1 MSEDLDYDL
10 LFPGQFIKAGEF
22 NGRDVTL
29 TIARIELMM
38 LPQDKGGEKTRG
50 VIYFQNAKK
59 GLVLNRTNGECMKAM
74 WGRNVAEWSGKRV
87 TLYPTMVKFGR
98 EDVLA
103 VRVKGSPDLTEPLQ
117 VEVKLPKK
125 KPALVTMLP
134 TGKKPKPAPEP
145 VTTSGADEGDEPNI

>member
-29 TIARIELMM
+29 TIARIELML

-50 VIYFQNAKK
+50 VIYFQAAKK

-74 WGRNVAEWSGKRV
+74 WGRNVADWVGKRV

-117 VEVKLPKK
+117 IEIKLPKK
-125 KPALVTMLP
+125 KAAMVTMLP
-134 TGKKPKPAPEP
+134 TGKKSATAREPEP
-145 VTTSGADEGDEPNI
+145 EHGLDADPETNI